1 MKKWPTPNRMTLRT
15 KGAEKNANNLGT
27 FLQNIP
33 IAQKIVTCSMRT
45 DRQTEVL
52 NTEDPIMASAFQ
64 AYGHYM
70 SGFNSI
76 QRPTTYYVYV

>member
-33 IAQKIVTCSMRT
+33 IDYNDMGIV
-45 DRQTEVL
+45 
-52 NTEDPIMASAFQ
+52 SA
-64 AYGHYM
+64 
-70 SGFNSI
+70 NKLE
-76 QRPTTYYVYV
+76 